1 MPDKQIIP
9 MNRILKALLLGV
21 LAATAQAA
29 PFVAPTEVNPPF
41 RRDKLPMDTDSMV
54 FLSRQLSLLA
64 ESSRFRS
71 PVERRATAQAIALA
85 LALDPANSTARNNL
99 SKILDGKD
107 PGNPDD
113 EKLSR
118 AKARIW
124 QLCEWLD
131 TEEAGEDGNLLS
143 DLLGD
148 TASVLDPGHSS
159 ASELRDSPQRGKWK
173 GWVAPLSSFKDNGPA
188 APDPLEHTGSKKPDE
203 NTGSSIPSVIKP
215 STASIGAVL
224 FEYDQAAK
232 KYILRH
238 TNVSME
244 ASASQNSE
252 KGGSRLRI
260 DIASRKDSEDKV
272 SNPVLRALEEL
283 HGSRLPKGKVRIL
296 TGVTGTYS
304 HSRNGD
310 DMTGPGFILANAAVT
325 GIAPDATIIAKLGD
339 DGKLA
344 LPDYFWRNMAKLVDG
359 PGGRLVV
366 PAAAEEYLTAMLA
379 LNKPEFFL
387 KYEVLLAST
396 PAEAI
401 ALCAKVP
408 DESHAAAYAKF
419 KEIKDKSDAGSLG
432 SYLANHFVRQRL
444 TEIAQAAPYHLSAK
458 LLAIQGAGERPRVLE
473 RKILAAETFQAI
485 DNIQQ
490 FANLSIYE
498 FQVSWIKSMESTH
511 DATKAHLDKLER
523 YTDLRDR
530 DLISRGKALASDLR
544 SLYRAINRRGE
555 YRDKIKDVV
564 GAYKNMVSTNKE
576 LRAELS
582 EITGDPLPKHPTARE
597 KEWDRRKLRRD
608 RFRKNR

>member
-1 MPDKQIIP
+1 

-41 RRDKLPMDTDSMV
+41 RRDRLPIDTDSMV

-99 SKILDGKD
+99 SRILEGED

-159 ASELRDSPQRGKWK
+159 ASDLRDSPQRGKWS
-173 GWVAPLSSFKDNGPA
+173 GWVAPLSSFHERQKEKSEPLARTEPDKDVVP
-188 APDPLEHTGSKKPDE
+188 
-203 NTGSSIPSVIKP
+203 SSIKP

-238 TNVSME
+238 TSVSME
-244 ASASQNSE
+244 ASASRDSK
-252 KGGSRLRI
+252 KGKSRLRI
-260 DIASRKDSEDKV
+260 DIASRKDTEDNV
-272 SNPVLRALEEL
+272 SNPILRALEEL

-304 HSRNGD
+304 HLRNGD

-344 LPDYFWRNMAKLVDG
+344 LPDYFWRNIATLVDG

-366 PAAAEEYLTAMLA
+366 PAAAEEYFTAMLA
-379 LNKPEFFL
+379 LEKPEFFL
-387 KYEVLLAST
+387 NYEVLLAST

-419 KEIKDKSDAGSLG
+419 KKIKDKSDAGSLG

-444 TEIAQAAPYHLSAK
+444 TEIAEAAPYHLSAK
-458 LLAIQGAGERPRVLE
+458 LLTIQGAGECPRVLE
-473 RKILAAETFQAI
+473 RKILAAEIFQEI

-490 FANLSIYE
+490 FSNLSIYE
-498 FQVSWIKSMESTH
+498 LQVSWTKSMESTY

-523 YTDLRDR
+523 YTDHRDR

-544 SLYRAINRRGE
+544 TLYRAINSRGE

-576 LRAELS
+576 LRAVLS